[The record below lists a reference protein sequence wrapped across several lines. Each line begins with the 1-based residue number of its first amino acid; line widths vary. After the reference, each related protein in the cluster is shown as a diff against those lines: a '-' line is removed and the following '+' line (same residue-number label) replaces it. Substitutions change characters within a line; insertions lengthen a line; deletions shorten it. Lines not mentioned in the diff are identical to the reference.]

1 MIGTAGDESERDRV
15 FAESEARI
23 RDEYQQYLEGELV
36 RLQSVIDE
44 SDAAFRSLVDA
55 FDEKERYID
64 SLPSVRA
71 KRWILGRIPHGET

>member
-1 MIGTAGDESERDRV
+1 MTVFSPSPKPEFVTNTSE
-15 FAESEARI
+15 
-23 RDEYQQYLEGELV
+23 YLEGELA

-71 KRWILGRIPHGET
+71 KRWILGRLPHGET

>member
-1 MIGTAGDESERDRV
+1 MTVYSP
-15 FAESEARI
+15 SPKP
-23 RDEYQQYLEGELV
+23 EYVTSTSQYLERELA

-44 SDAAFRSLVDA
+44 SDAAFGSLVDA

-71 KRWILGRIPHGET
+71 KRWILGRLPHRGT